1 MLWDDDMGWEIE
13 EDLDWEDREALEEY
27 RYWLDWADGV
37 LNQDPEP
44 GEASEAEAEVDLLP
58 GPELPEEV
66 LEALA
71 EAPLAYGWSLTEALQ
86 ELEQE
91 AGMFLEGRVRVKLHL
106 LRLLLGL
113 LPLAEDEPLL
123 KLRVREDA
131 ASEPRLV
138 PLTKGDLRRVV
149 EGWLELYALDFPS
162 QAYEEMKAFRR
173 FLERSLWE
181 KHPALAPLLLV
192 CTALWDHLEALH
204 DPDLDLPPWAPALV
218 REALKRRKRAL
229 KRRFGPNHLAAFGLT
244 QSLEESDDLYEL
256 VALEAFLGLAE
267 GE

>member
-71 EAPLAYGWSLTEALQ
+71 EAPLAYWWSLTEALQ

-113 LPLAEDEPLL
+113 PP
-123 KLRVREDA
+123 
-131 ASEPRLV
+131 PRGGRT
-138 PLTKGDLRRVV
+138 P
-149 EGWLELYALDFPS
+149 
-162 QAYEEMKAFRR
+162 
-173 FLERSLWE
+173 
-181 KHPALAPLLLV
+181 
-192 CTALWDHLEALH
+192 LEASGAGGRCLRTQAGAAH
-204 DPDLDLPPWAPALV
+204 QGRP
-218 REALKRRKRAL
+218 EA
-229 KRRFGPNHLAAFGLT
+229 GGGG
-244 QSLEESDDLYEL
+244 
-256 VALEAFLGLAE
+256 VA
-267 GE
+267 